1 LLQNGGF
8 EQGKTGWTGPSLS
21 TSGCDPHGGNSA
33 LSIPGFA
40 QQSLPEPVGSGTYT
54 LTGWLKGQAGSS
66 PARLSFVWLDQY
78 GDELSA
84 SEKDLESGSAYS
96 AVGLQAASPAGA
108 YGLRVRITASGNAL
122 CADDFALD
130 GPPTLPP
137 PTATS
142 PATATP
148 PAAAQSGSTAT
159 PRASATAKATATPR
173 PTATARPSAAP
184 GFGLVNGGFEE
195 GLKGWSKFGGNLEA
209 VDWPVQSGRLAGRLT
224 SATDSTKWAF
234 QTVLVDPS
242 LHYQFEGY
250 VGSDAGVLRAYLR
263 ISWYASGDGSGTA
276 LDTSDSTTT
285 ISGSSAFVYLS
296 TGAVQP
302 PAGAHSARPRVVM
315 TPLGAGT
322 AAIVFD
328 DLAFGPVEPP
338 AEPEPASPAESQTE
352 AVAAAPDAASPAGST
367 AIIASGQSVPDS
379 GARATPDQARAAPTA
394 QLADVLPAG
403 PLALS
408 PGGDDG
414 VPLIWLG
421 SAVALVGLS
430 ALAYWQGKRNA
441 A

>member
-1 LLQNGGF
+1 
-8 EQGKTGWTGPSLS
+8 
-21 TSGCDPHGGNSA
+21 
-33 LSIPGFA
+33 
-40 QQSLPEPVGSGTYT
+40 
-54 LTGWLKGQAGSS
+54 
-66 PARLSFVWLDQY
+66 
-78 GDELSA
+78 
-84 SEKDLESGSAYS
+84 
-96 AVGLQAASPAGA
+96 VGLQAASPAGA